1 MFTHV
6 SFYFQGGD
14 ASVNSVHLFP
24 KNTDHIVV
32 CNKTSSIF
40 IMTLQGQVLWMH
52 ILFLIWPIFLPAK
65 WRVIYWNLVHLYI
78 VWKHNLP
85 SGRSYLSAIFF
96 IMLAGW
102 SFELLLASL
111 LMLNKAI
118 YSTFSNS
125 NNILCSL
132 DDSPLTLK
140 KEKKGE
146 I

>member
-52 ILFLIWPIFLPAK
+52 ILFFIWPIF
-65 WRVIYWNLVHLYI
+65 
-78 VWKHNLP
+78 
-85 SGRSYLSAIFF
+85 SACK
-96 IMLAGW
+96 MEGY
-102 SFELLLASL
+102 SL
-111 LMLNKAI
+111 
-118 YSTFSNS
+118 
-125 NNILCSL
+125 
-132 DDSPLTLK
+132 
-140 KEKKGE
+140 
-146 I
+146 